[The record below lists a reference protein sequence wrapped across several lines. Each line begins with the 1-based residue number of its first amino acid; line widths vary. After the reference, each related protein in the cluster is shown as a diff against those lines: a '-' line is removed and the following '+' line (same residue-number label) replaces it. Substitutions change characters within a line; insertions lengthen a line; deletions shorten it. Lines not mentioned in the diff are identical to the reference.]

1 MTDAYNKKLSTGLLD
16 SEPCPIDHLCR
27 KGTGEAPALE
37 GRFGTLTYAM
47 LDASVGRL
55 AAWLGSVVQEPGAR
69 VASWMGKTRLACL
82 MPLACARAGF
92 VHVPVN
98 PLLKH
103 AQVAH
108 ILTDRSE
115 QHTSE
120 LQSLMRISY
129 AVFCLKK
136 KK

>member
-1 MTDAYNKKLSTGLLD
+1 MTEAYNKKLSTGLQD

-47 LDASVGRL
+47 LDASVGQL
-55 AAWLGSVVQEPGAR
+55 AAWLRSVVQEPGAR
-69 VASWMGKTRLACL
+69 VASWLGKTRLACL

-92 VHVPVN
+92 AHVQVN

-103 AQVAH
+103 EQGVYLLSNERSQ
-108 ILTDRSE
+108 LTVGDEVRSN
-115 QHTSE
+115 
-120 LQSLMRISY
+120 I
-129 AVFCLKK
+129 
-136 KK
+136 